1 MDVLKNISKTIKS
14 GWDDLSR
21 LKRIGLVSILTLIV
35 LVGGVVSFV
44 AQKTEYALLFS
55 EIEAADS
62 GAIVSDLDAQ
72 GISYRL

>member
-44 AQKTEYALLFS
+44 AQKNGICALIF
-55 EIEAADS
+55 
-62 GAIVSDLDAQ
+62 GN
-72 GISYRL
+72 